1 MVWDCSGF
9 NEDGESWRSLGGPTF
24 GCVVSAVIMPHY
36 ASQVDRARTMRWY
49 KLQKQADGQGSSLD
63 YVQVVD
69 ARAKLGVLRAI
80 LAGGL
85 LTPDRV
91 HMSGV
96 Y

>member
-1 MVWDCSGF
+1 
-9 NEDGESWRSLGGPTF
+9 
-24 GCVVSAVIMPHY
+24 
-36 ASQVDRARTMRWY
+36 MRWY